1 MPLHLGALS
10 LLLRYDKEV
19 GCDHCLYELNL
30 VINSFLSI
38 SEGAHVCN
46 PPPLALQVIVCQT
59 IVNVDIIYG

>member
-1 MPLHLGALS
+1 
-10 LLLRYDKEV
+10 
-19 GCDHCLYELNL
+19 LYELNL